1 MNETVLHKLNAV
13 NPLRTEYQ
21 ILFIKHLIQE
31 LESNHTEEIHDI
43 IYEQLA
49 VKLKEEK
56 PEFSFKHFLL
66 DDQNEAITIKESN
79 SFVRDGTTG
88 LKLWPAAMALAEY
101 VQQEKEI
108 FDGKSILEIGSGA
121 TAFVGMVLAKAC
133 QPKRIILSDCHESV
147 LETLIEN
154 VNLNLPKQQ
163 FEEMERTMM
172 FRHRLK
178 TKDEVEIGVIDLPWE
193 EVDKN
198 EMELKK
204 YCKPNIL
211 LASDVVYDDSIFDSL
226 MKCVIKLFELFGKSL
241 TFFLSQSIRNEAT
254 FNKFC
259 NLLHANN
266 FNVSEEPLKNSIF
279 FNVPTEEIKILRISL
294 CN

>member
-1 MNETVLHKLNAV
+1 M
-13 NPLRTEYQ
+13 
-21 ILFIKHLIQE
+21 
-31 LESNHTEEIHDI
+31 
-43 IYEQLA
+43 
-49 VKLKEEK
+49 
-56 PEFSFKHFLL
+56 
-66 DDQNEAITIKESN
+66 
-79 SFVRDGTTG
+79 
-88 LKLWPAAMALAEY
+88 KLWPAAMALAEY
-101 VQQEKEI
+101 VHQEKEI

-163 FEEMERTMM
+163 IEEMERTMM

-211 LASDVVYDDSIFDSL
+211 LASDVVYDDTIFEAL
-226 MKCVIKLFELFGKSL
+226 IKCVTKLFELFGKSL

-266 FNVSEEPLKNSIF
+266 FNVSEETLKTSIF